1 MKQREMNVRLLPIHE
16 IRIAERI
23 RRDSGSLEE
32 LAQDI
37 QAHGLLNP
45 ITVMEQT
52 EDGYVLIAGLRRL
65 KAMEQLGEETVR
77 ATVMSPMEADEMLLL
92 EISENEQRKNFTTAE
107 RLAFAERIQ
116 AVESEKGKQRR
127 MRKAKE
133 SADFE
138 VAKRP
143 PQTDKGTGGSGKVRD
158 IVARKAGFSST
169 TQMRR
174 AKELAD
180 VRPDLVEAVDKGEQ
194 TIGGAY
200 KQMRE
205 MQEEN
210 GVCHGVREDKTD
222 GEGHADSVKEADFVC
237 EVPVNIPI
245 YEPYRPGMEPAPGN
259 VRTIKG
265 ADHEHLLENPIY
277 SRLYASYTDA
287 VQQVNLARGEMR
299 TRCEGYERRIRGYVE
314 NIQTMQREIAQLR
327 EAQHA

>member
-1 MKQREMNVRLLPIHE
+1 MANKKTRAMRRAEYLRQRNAMETQAKEALNRQAQTGRETVDSGKSALNDTPAGGVNQQICLIPLTSMNVRLLSIHE

-180 VRPDLVEAVDKGEQ
+180 VRPDLVEAVDKGETSSSAWSQ
-194 TIGGAY
+194 
-200 KQMRE
+200 
-205 MQEEN
+205 
-210 GVCHGVREDKTD
+210 
-222 GEGHADSVKEADFVC
+222 
-237 EVPVNIPI
+237 
-245 YEPYRPGMEPAPGN
+245 
-259 VRTIKG
+259 
-265 ADHEHLLENPIY
+265 
-277 SRLYASYTDA
+277 AS
-287 VQQVNLARGEMR
+287 
-299 TRCEGYERRIRGYVE
+299 
-314 NIQTMQREIAQLR
+314 
-327 EAQHA
+327 